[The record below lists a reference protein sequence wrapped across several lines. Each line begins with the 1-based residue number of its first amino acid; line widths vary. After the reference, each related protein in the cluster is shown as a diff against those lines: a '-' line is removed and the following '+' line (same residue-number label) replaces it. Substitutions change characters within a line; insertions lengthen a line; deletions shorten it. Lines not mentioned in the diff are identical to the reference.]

1 MHVAIITNNAL
12 KITSKKV
19 KRDAKPFL
27 KWPIVKNKNK
37 NNGLMKII
45 KVMTR

>member
-1 MHVAIITNNAL
+1 MGVAIITNNAL

-19 KRDAKPFL
+19 KRMQSLFL
-27 KWPIVKNKNK
+27 NDQKLKKRK